1 MFKKVEN
8 GGGCE
13 KEDHSSTQ
21 GALCTVSVFFLHFT
35 YLGVC
40 THPPDYGPGIY
51 GWFMFRV
58 ELLKQSPMV
67 EMKRRKSVHFD
78 PGYYHF

>member
-1 MFKKVEN
+1 LFKKVEN
-8 GGGCE
+8 GGVAKKRTIPQRRVHCV
-13 KEDHSSTQ
+13 Q
-21 GALCTVSVFFLHFT
+21 YQYFLHFT

-40 THPPDYGPGIY
+40 THPPAYGPGLY